1 MKKIAVLTIFVA
13 LSGGVTSA
21 QVQGSIRINVHPA
34 VEALVQKHVAY
45 NAQHPKI
52 EGYRIR
58 IYRDNSSNARQRSQ
72 EVSDSFAEMFLNIP
86 VYRSYDNPYFKVS
99 VGDFRAKDDAL
110 KLYMRLKRMF
120 PNAYIVQEGIN
131 FPAL

>member
-1 MKKIAVLTIFVA
+1 MKNIIAIIALISVGCNAATAQTQGVIKIKA
-13 LSGGVTSA
+13 
-21 QVQGSIRINVHPA
+21 HPT
-34 VEALVQKHVAY
+34 VEQLVQKHIAY
-45 NAQHPKI
+45 NIQHPQI

-72 EVSDSFAEMFLNIP
+72 DISESFSDYFSDIP

-110 KLYMRLKRMF
+110 RLYMRLKRQY
-120 PNAYIVQEGIN
+120 PTAYIVQEDIN
-131 FPAL
+131 LPAL